1 MDNEIIFDINK
12 LNEYENIS
20 KTNYS
25 VYYEDNIL
33 LNLINNKYIINQ
45 IILKS
50 QNYIN
55 NKNFIKNIKFY
66 TIKFASFDFKQTIL
80 KNSYQMSIDKE
91 ISIDD
96 SFDIYYNNI
105 SNEDIIKIAYFT
117 LISYYIINKYN

>member
-66 TIKFASFDFKQTIL
+66 TIKFASFDFKQTIF

-96 SFDIYYNNI
+96 SLDIYYNNI

>member
-66 TIKFASFDFKQTIL
+66 
-80 KNSYQMSIDKE
+80 
-91 ISIDD
+91 
-96 SFDIYYNNI
+96 
-105 SNEDIIKIAYFT
+105 
-117 LISYYIINKYN
+117 